1 MAGLAEL
8 AVHITEEITRGQDEV
23 EIAVGE
29 KELDLPR
36 QHNVK
41 GVCVLS
47 HLEND
52 IPRCV
57 GDVVTIARKLIRLV
71 LLGQKILNLVR
82 GGAMARWR
90 CGVVVSWWS
99 GAGGRFG
106 GSTTASTLP

>member
-29 KELDLPR
+29 IELDLSR
-36 QHNVK
+36 QHNVE

-52 IPRCV
+52 FPRCV

-71 LLGQKILNLVR
+71 LLEQKVLNLVR
-82 GGAMARWR
+82 GGAVVLW
-90 CGVVVSWWS
+90 CGGELVECWS
-99 GAGGRFG
+99 GAGGRSG